1 MQQFPL
7 VYFYGRTGMAKMCK
21 QKKLGPISINI
32 IISLYKETDV
42 ILATNS
48 KNSLGMS
55 IGQIQKIH

>member
-55 IGQIQKIH
+55 IGRIQKIK